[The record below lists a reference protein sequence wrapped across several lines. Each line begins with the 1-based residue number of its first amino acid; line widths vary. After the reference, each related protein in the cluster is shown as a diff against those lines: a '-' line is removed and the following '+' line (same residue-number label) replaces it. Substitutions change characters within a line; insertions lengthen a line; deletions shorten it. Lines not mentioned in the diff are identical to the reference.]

1 VKKVTTIRLR
11 LGILAVD
18 PFRMTFLRRYLR
30 FSAVIWLTCQVASLS
45 ALGPQHCCPAHRLA
59 AEGETDCHQTDDGS
73 CPMHAAT
80 GKACPAHATESAD
93 SADRADTRPCV
104 LRGTCSGP
112 AVALASLFSIN
123 GILSESTRVTL
134 DLTSCPLTASAQH
147 STPLVAC
154 HDTPPPRL

>member
-1 VKKVTTIRLR
+1 
-11 LGILAVD
+11 
-18 PFRMTFLRRYLR
+18 MTLLRRYLR
-30 FSAVIWLTCQVASLS
+30 FSAVLWLACQVASLS
-45 ALGPQHCCPAHRLA
+45 ALGPQNCCPAHRLA

-80 GKACPAHATESAD
+80 GKACPAHASGNTD
-93 SADRADTRPCV
+93 SADTRPCV

-123 GILSESTRVTL
+123 GILSDGTQVTL
-134 DLTSCPLTASAQH
+134 DATSSPVTVPVQH
-147 STPLVAC
+147 PTPLVAS